1 MRTELGRYALRYQEL
16 LMVALAAILGL
27 TVRRPF
33 VWLVAHHGIDIFLV
47 ILVFSTALSIEAIS
61 LRRLPALWR
70 PVTLTLVVG
79 ITVLPFLSWLASHL
93 VAPGALRDG
102 VVVIGLAPCEIASIA
117 TTAMAAGDAAL
128 AGGILIG
135 STALTVALAG
145 PVLTLESPGAS
156 LHPWHILVTLVVV
169 VVLPLGAG
177 IALRAL
183 RPLPEATLTAASTIS
198 TWSLAVL
205 VALVA
210 AEVHLSRHYL
220 PVLLAV
226 LALVA
231 ASDQECRGPHH
242 LHAGLRHRR
251 RYRRRGLRSGL
262 RRRPGRLRD
271 RRAGVGHRRGRPHEV
286 ADGVGAGTGAGSA
299 WTSVATMSLAMRRYP
314 WFVGC
319 TSPSLQ

>member
-16 LMVALAAILGL
+16 LMV
-27 TVRRPF
+27 
-33 VWLVAHHGIDIFLV
+33 
-47 ILVFSTALSIEAIS
+47 
-61 LRRLPALWR
+61 
-70 PVTLTLVVG
+70 
-79 ITVLPFLSWLASHL
+79 
-93 VAPGALRDG
+93 
-102 VVVIGLAPCEIASIA
+102 
-117 TTAMAAGDAAL
+117 AL

-231 ASDQECRGPHH
+231 ASALLGRAVALTGPPRTRSAVV
-242 LHAGLRHRR
+242 LTTSMRDFAIAAGIAAVAFGPASAAALGVYGIVVLVWGTGVAGLM
-251 RYRRRGLRSGL
+251 RS
-262 RRRPGRLRD
+262 RT
-271 RRAGVGHRRGRPHEV
+271 V
-286 ADGVGAGTGAGSA
+286 
-299 WTSVATMSLAMRRYP
+299 
-314 WFVGC
+314 
-319 TSPSLQ
+319 

>member
-231 ASDQECRGPHH
+231 ASALLGRAVALTGPPRTRSAVV
-242 LHAGLRHRR
+242 LTTSMRDFAIAAGIAAVAFGPASAAALGVYGIVVLVWGTGVAGLM
-251 RYRRRGLRSGL
+251 RS
-262 RRRPGRLRD
+262 RT
-271 RRAGVGHRRGRPHEV
+271 V
-286 ADGVGAGTGAGSA
+286 
-299 WTSVATMSLAMRRYP
+299 
-314 WFVGC
+314 
-319 TSPSLQ
+319 